1 MGRREMTRL
10 SDAEIIDLQTAW
22 ERAGRGKW
30 RANELTV
37 RDDNGRLVAQCRT
50 REAALF
56 IQTAHS
62 DMERLLGMV
71 RGREVEERDCV
82 PQLVS
87 SADTTDQRAK

>member
-1 MGRREMTRL
+1 MGKGAMAKL
-10 SDAEIIDLQTAW
+10 SDAEITDLQTAW

-37 RDDNGRLVAQCRT
+37 TDDQGRLVAQCRT

-56 IQTAHS
+56 IQTAHY

-71 RGREVEERDCV
+71 RVHEAEQTDYLRR
-82 PQLVS
+82 LVS
-87 SADTTDQRAK
+87 SADTMDKRAQ